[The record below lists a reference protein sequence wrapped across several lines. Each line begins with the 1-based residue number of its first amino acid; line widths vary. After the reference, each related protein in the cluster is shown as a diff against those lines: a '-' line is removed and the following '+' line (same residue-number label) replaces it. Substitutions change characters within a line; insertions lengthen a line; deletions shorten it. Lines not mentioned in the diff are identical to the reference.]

1 MAGSLPLRSRIAR
14 RVSGLP
20 LGGSAVKIARVFYG
34 DGKPDEQ
41 WQRIVL
47 NRTVREWV
55 SELGPRDL
63 DVLEISGSNWPV
75 DGFFRSHRA
84 VDFPEF
90 DICRDQLDDR
100 FDLVIAEQVFEHI
113 PYPLRAA
120 KNVLEMLRPGGCF
133 LISTPFLIRRHACP
147 LDCSRWTET
156 GMKYLLIESGFPES
170 GIRTGSWGNRR
181 CAKANFRG
189 RWPIYVPGFHS
200 LRNDPDYPLQVWAL
214 ARKSG

>member
-1 MAGSLPLRSRIAR
+1 MSNSLPLRSRVAR
-14 RVSGLP
+14 KVSTLP
-20 LGGSAVKIARVFYG
+20 LGSGLVRLARLLYG

-55 SELGPRDL
+55 SSLGPADL

-75 DGFFRSHRA
+75 NGFFKSHLA

-90 DICRDQLDDR
+90 DICRDRLEQR
-100 FDLVIAEQVFEHI
+100 FDLIIAEQVFEHI
-113 PYPLRAA
+113 PFPLRAT
-120 KNVLEMLRPGGCF
+120 KNVWEMLRPGGYF

-156 GMKYLLIESGFPES
+156 GLSYLLVEGGFPES

-189 RWPIYVPGFHS
+189 RWPIYIPGVHS

-214 ARKSG
+214 AQKPA